1 MRCGAYYGASFS
13 SSSSGNESVRRPAAC
28 IALHW
33 LISIHTQSG
42 GASQKG
48 AARTKA
54 NGLTEAGM
62 GGGSSR
68 VRNVPFGQNS
78 FGICGI
84 DSTVAQVQS
93 PLPQS
98 ISKERKAPRLA

>member
-1 MRCGAYYGASFS
+1 MRCGADYGSIFS
-13 SSSSGNESVRRPAAC
+13 SSSSSYCNESVRR
-28 IALHW
+28 LHW
-33 LISIHTQSG
+33 LISIHTQSA
-42 GASQKG
+42 GARQKG

-54 NGLTEAGM
+54 NAVTEAGM

-98 ISKERKAPRLA
+98 ICKERKAPRVA

>member
-54 NGLTEAGM
+54 NGLKEAGM
-62 GGGSSR
+62 GGGTNR

-98 ISKERKAPRLA
+98 ITKERKAPRLA